1 MDRQELLDLLTTVEQ
16 HLTETDRTVQRH
28 EQILDA
34 LSAGGHDHTR
44 ADEVLATYKRTQA
57 ALRIERDRLRAELV
71 KLGP

>member
-28 EQILDA
+28 EEILDA
-34 LSAGGHDHTR
+34 LSASGYDHTR
-44 ADEVLATYKRTQA
+44 ADEVLATYRRTQA
-57 ALRIERDRLRAELV
+57 ALRIERDRLRAELE

>member
-28 EQILDA
+28 EEILDA
-34 LSAGGHDHTR
+34 LSASGQDHTR
-44 ADEVLATYKRTQA
+44 ADEVLATYRRTQA
-57 ALRIERDRLRAELV
+57 ALRIERDRLRAELE